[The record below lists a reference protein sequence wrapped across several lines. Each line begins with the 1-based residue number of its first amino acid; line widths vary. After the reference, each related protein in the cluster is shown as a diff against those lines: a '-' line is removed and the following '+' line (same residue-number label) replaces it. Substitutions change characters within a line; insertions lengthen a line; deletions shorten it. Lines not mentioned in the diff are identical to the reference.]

1 MLLVGNEVQL
11 VYPVKLLFGSM
22 WNNCDA
28 DSFLKCGKKERII
41 LTSVFRVLVINL
53 AKESFYKK
61 RKEKTINILRFF
73 LKWIIN

>member
-11 VYPVKLLFGSM
+11 IYPVKLLFGSM

-28 DSFLKCGKKERII
+28 NSFLKCGKKERII

-53 AKESFYKK
+53 AKESFYREKK
-61 RKEKTINILRFF
+61 KKQLIFLDFF
-73 LKWIIN
+73 

>member
-1 MLLVGNEVQL
+1 MLLVENEVQL
-11 VYPVKLLFGSM
+11 IYPVKLLFGSM

-53 AKESFYKK
+53 AK
-61 RKEKTINILRFF
+61 
-73 LKWIIN
+73 